1 MFLSIISCAK
11 RGGANAPFAR
21 FAATS
26 ATTARPARAA
36 RRSSSTF
43 TKYKDIFDTFGIER
57 KGNPG
62 VYNGKWC
69 GSGEIV
75 KSINPVTN
83 EVIAEVVT
91 ATPQELQETIAAA
104 KQAYKTWRNV
114 PAPKRGDIVRQMRE
128 KLHHQRHALGALVSL
143 EVGKIKAEGL
153 GEVQEFIDIA
163 DYAVGLSRMLNGQVI
178 PSERPG
184 HFMMEQFHP
193 LGVVGVISAFNFPS
207 AVHGWNVAL
216 ALVTGNATVWKPH
229 QSTPLISIAQTKVL
243 GEVLEANGLPGALC
257 SLACGGSQIG
267 QRLVDSHDVNLISFT
282 GSTNTG
288 RKVGVSV
295 QKRFGK
301 LILELGGNNAMI
313 VMEDANIE
321 MALKSL
327 PFAAVGTAGQ
337 RCTTTRR
344 LFLQS
349 SIYDKF
355 LDTLGSYYG
364 KIRIGDPLDDNI
376 LCGPLQNPDA
386 VRNFEQ
392 GIKDVLQEGGKIL
405 YGGKVLKHD
414 QYAKG
419 NFVMP
424 AITEVQADMKIVQ
437 REIFGPILH
446 VMKFDTI
453 EEAIQM
459 NNQVSQGLSST
470 IFTQAPK
477 NIFKWV
483 SAAGSDCGIVN
494 VNIPTNGAEI
504 GGAFG
509 GEKETGGGRESG
521 SDSWK
526 QYCRRMTSTINYSD
540 DIPLAQGITFTL

>member
-1 MFLSIISCAK
+1 MFLSIISRAK
-11 RGGANAPFAR
+11 RGGPNAPFAL

-57 KGNPG
+57 KGNLG

-75 KSINPVTN
+75 KSVNPVTN

-91 ATPQELQETIAAA
+91 VSVRTCGYLCRPWSGTRSLKTRCANALSEDRSGRLHFVLFLDSLSNGYPRNPSLQ
-104 KQAYKTWRNV
+104 V

-128 KLHHQRHALGALVSL
+128 KLHQQRHALGALVSL

-267 QRLVDSHDVNLISFT
+267 QHLVDSHDVNLISFT

-288 RKVGVSV
+288 GKVGVSV

-301 LILELGGNNAMI
+301 LILELGGNNAM
-313 VMEDANIE
+313 
-321 MALKSL
+321 
-327 PFAAVGTAGQ
+327 
-337 RCTTTRR
+337 
-344 LFLQS
+344 
-349 SIYDKF
+349 
-355 LDTLGSYYG
+355 
-364 KIRIGDPLDDNI
+364 
-376 LCGPLQNPDA
+376 
-386 VRNFEQ
+386 
-392 GIKDVLQEGGKIL
+392 
-405 YGGKVLKHD
+405 
-414 QYAKG
+414 
-419 NFVMP
+419 
-424 AITEVQADMKIVQ
+424 
-437 REIFGPILH
+437 
-446 VMKFDTI
+446 
-453 EEAIQM
+453 
-459 NNQVSQGLSST
+459 
-470 IFTQAPK
+470 
-477 NIFKWV
+477 
-483 SAAGSDCGIVN
+483 
-494 VNIPTNGAEI
+494 
-504 GGAFG
+504 
-509 GEKETGGGRESG
+509 
-521 SDSWK
+521 
-526 QYCRRMTSTINYSD
+526 
-540 DIPLAQGITFTL
+540 